1 MKAPS
6 VVILDIYTVFINGIM
21 GIPFSAKSLPPAGLD
36 QIPQLL
42 ATFPA
47 VSITPL
53 FLQRIPAG
61 FPSPAADYIEGGLD
75 LNDYLVKH
83 KAASFYFT
91 VEGDSMTGAGILNG
105 DRVLVDRS
113 IEPKHGHIVVAVI
126 SNEFTLKRL
135 YRWRGV
141 VELRPENPAYQ
152 VIHVSEADDLQI
164 WGVVTAVVR
173 KLKV

>member
-1 MKAPS
+1 MNILSSNKPRIPANLASVPLSVAQAPI
-6 VVILDIYTVFINGIM
+6 VC
-21 GIPFSAKSLPPAGLD
+21 
-36 QIPQLL
+36 
-42 ATFPA
+42 
-47 VSITPL
+47 SIPL
-53 FLQRIPAG
+53 FLNKVPAG
-61 FPSPAADYIEGGLD
+61 FPSPAADYIEDGLD

-91 VEGDSMTGAGILNG
+91 VEGDSMSGAGILNG

-141 VELRPENPAYQ
+141 VELRPENPAYK
-152 VIHVSEADDLQI
+152 IIRVSEDDDLQI
-164 WGVVTAVVR
+164 WGVVAAVVR
-173 KLKV
+173 KIAV